1 MNLDFRFRIDAALDD
16 AGAWNLVRDGSRG
29 PQRLPLP
36 EFLAVFDPDDSTGA
50 AGDARDP
57 ALAEADAGRLAGAL
71 AALPWGDL
79 TAEDWGLVQ
88 TLLDGLDAGA
98 WAAFAAAGGRAAAEA
113 RLAGEAP
120 AGPIPEPPPAPS
132 PYGETDL
139 ARGEALLADIFGA
152 GGRLAALRGGDWE
165 ARPGQLQMAL
175 AVWQSLT
182 GGSDLVVEAPTGVG
196 KSLAYLVPAGLFALM
211 AGERVIL
218 STHTRN
224 LQDQLLGRDLPL
236 LQGTNWYPVRAALL
250 KGRENYACRRRLDR
264 ALSEAGPGRGERLAA
279 AALAVWRRRTRE
291 GLLEELDGNP
301 LLPYA
306 RLRELAVPADGL
318 DEARCRVRGICWLQR
333 ARERARDRPLVVV
346 NHSLLLADRAVGRG
360 VLGDYAYLVIDE
372 AQRLDE
378 VATRALG
385 VSLSRRIL
393 EEALAVAAP
402 PDRLPRW
409 SAAALSA
416 WLPASARLGRRGD
429 DAAGGPA
436 ARRERLLASLAE
448 LRRDLGD
455 LLDTLGRQPGLG
467 EALARAGRLR
477 YREAQD
483 LAGHLAGPREALQRR
498 ALEVE
503 QDAGRL
509 AAALRDAGDTA
520 ARDEAERLTRLA
532 AALGEL
538 RRRVD
543 FLLAAADEDFVFYLE
558 GTPRGEPRELVASPV
573 EVRAELGDFFREG
586 LAAAVLTSATLAV
599 EGGFD
604 YFAGKVGLDRSGREL
619 HALALDSPFDYEEQ
633 TRLVLPAF
641 LPAPGAP
648 GRMEAMVALLAE
660 TLERYPLSAL
670 LLFTSYRDL
679 TRVHA
684 GLVEAGF
691 SERRLLVQRPDAGR
705 DALARRFR
713 TQPGAVLLGTASFWE
728 GVDFPGESLKI
739 LAISR
744 LPFAVPTEPLVEAR
758 CERIQAGGGE
768 PFLDYMIPEAMLRFK
783 QGFGRLI
790 RSRRDEGLVLLLDS
804 RLAHKGYG
812 QRFLS
817 SLPVAARLSF
827 DLDSYR
833 SELHDWYVSR
843 PRPPLDRAQA

>member
-1 MNLDFRFRIDAALDD
+1 MNTTQRFLIDAALDD

-29 PQRLPLP
+29 PRRLPLSD
-36 EFLAVFDPDDSTGA
+36 FLAVYDPDDRTGA
-50 AGDARDP
+50 GAAAREGD
-57 ALAEADAGRLAGAL
+57 LAEADAGRLADSL
-71 AALPWGDL
+71 AALPWEGL
-79 TAEDWGLVQ
+79 SAEDWGLLQV
-88 TLLDGLDAGA
+88 LLDGLDEGA
-98 WAAFAAAGGRAAAEA
+98 WAAFAAAGGREAAEA
-113 RLAGEAP
+113 RLAGTAP
-120 AGPIPEPPPAPS
+120 ADPAAEPPPVPS
-132 PYGETDL
+132 PYGEADL
-139 ARGEALLADIFGA
+139 ARGEELLAGIFGD
-152 GGRLAALRGGDWE
+152 GGRLAALKGGDWE

-175 AVWQSLT
+175 AVWQSLA

-211 AGERVIL
+211 TGERVVL
-218 STHTRN
+218 STHTKN

-236 LQGTNWYPVRAALL
+236 LQGTDWYPARAALL

-264 ALSEAGPGRGERLAA
+264 ALNEAGSGRGERLAA
-279 AALAVWRRRTRE
+279 AALAVWRSRTRA

-306 RLRELAVPADGL
+306 RLRELAAPADGL
-318 DEARCRVRGICWLQR
+318 EEARCRTRGICWLQR
-333 ARERARDRPLVVV
+333 ARERARESPLVVV

-360 VLGDYAYLVIDE
+360 VLGDYTYLVVDE

-385 VSLSRRIL
+385 VSLSRRVL
-393 EEALAVAAP
+393 EGALAAAAP
-402 PDRLPRW
+402 PDRLLRW

-416 WLPASARLGRRGD
+416 WLPASARLGGGG
-429 DAAGGPA
+429 AADGPA
-436 ARRERLLASLAE
+436 ARRERLLGALAE

-455 LLDTLGRQPGLG
+455 LLDTLGRQPGLA
-467 EALARAGRLR
+467 EALARGGRAR
-477 YREAQD
+477 YREEQD

-498 ALEVE
+498 ALAAEA
-503 QDAGRL
+503 DAGRL
-509 AAALRDAGDTA
+509 AESLAGAGDA
-520 ARDEAERLTRLA
+520 ASRDEADRLARLA
-532 AALGEL
+532 AGLGEL

-543 FLLAAADEDFVFYLE
+543 FLLAASDEDFVFYVT

-573 EVRAELGDFFREG
+573 EVRAELGDFFRDG
-586 LAAAVLTSATLAV
+586 LSAAVLTSATLAV
-599 EGGFD
+599 QGGFD
-604 YFAGKVGLDRSGREL
+604 YFAAKVGLDRSGREL
-619 HALALDSPFDYEEQ
+619 HALALDSPFDYEAQ

-641 LPAPGAP
+641 LPAPGEP
-648 GRMEAMVALLAE
+648 GRMEATVALLAE
-660 TLERYPLSAL
+660 TLDRYPLSAL

-679 TRVHA
+679 ARVHA
-684 GLVEAGF
+684 GLAEAGF
-691 SERRLLVQRPDAGR
+691 GEERLLVQRPDTGR

-713 TQPGAVLLGTASFWE
+713 DRPGAVLLGTASFWE

-827 DLDSYR
+827 DLESYR